1 MVCAVTK
8 NNERIPV
15 YVNEAR
21 NSYRSFRPIHL
32 KFQKESTQTN
42 IEEGARLEAEMNE
55 LLQNPYIS
63 DDFPHLK
70 VKFIGFLTMIDG
82 KVSNILTEYIQCF
95 QLYIFSSQ
103 KENRTDC
110 GNYGILLPQICH
122 KNSLKKT
129 FSLKNFTLN

>member
-8 NNERIPV
+8 DNERVPI

-82 KVSNILTEYIQCF
+82 KVSNILTEYMQCC
-95 QLYIFSSQ
+95 QLYMFSIFTASNLSQ
-103 KENRTDC
+103 KYIEN
-110 GNYGILLPQICH
+110 
-122 KNSLKKT
+122 NS
-129 FSLKNFTLN
+129 FTKELFPKLI